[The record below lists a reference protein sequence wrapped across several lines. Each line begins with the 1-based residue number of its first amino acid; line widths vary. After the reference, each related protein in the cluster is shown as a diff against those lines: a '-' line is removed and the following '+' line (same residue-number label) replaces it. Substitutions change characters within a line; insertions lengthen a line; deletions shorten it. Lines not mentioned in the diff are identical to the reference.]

1 MSKEKAP
8 LQFSAHK
15 SYEDWKKLVNLWK
28 GFTSLEMSKRA
39 TAVVLSLEGN
49 QKALTSALEIPES
62 DLSKADGVDILIKKV
77 GQNLSQGCLDD
88 KI

>member
-1 MSKEKAP
+1 M
-8 LQFSAHK
+8 
-15 SYEDWKKLVNLWK
+15 
-28 GFTSLEMSKRA
+28 
-39 TAVVLSLEGN
+39 VLSLEGN
-49 QKALTSALEIPES
+49 QKALTAALEIPES